1 MLPLRRWR
9 FGSILNDDPGIPG
22 SWRWPGRRRWCPLAW
37 PLKQSTWRQAVRQ
50 TEIWEEKS
58 LNKDRCKSSITKL
71 PSALRSC
78 RRTSYPHP
86 LVWPK
91 DILPSPTDL
100 VEGHPTLTHWS
111 GRSTSYPHPLVWPKD
126 ILPSPTGLAEGHPT
140 LSHLSGRRTPYP
152 HPLVWPK
159 DTLHPPPSDLAKG
172 HPTTTYRSG
181 RSSPPLGPSPGSWG
195 SWWAPAWA
203 PSPASR
209 AQLTPDHTQAARA
222 IELSHSESKYRQTI
236 ISLHVRDY
244 ISTNQVSKERKTMGP
259 WWRRRSR
266 WWWGLWPASRWTRR
280 WWPSP
285 RGARQ
290 TSKTNRENL
299 TNP

>member
-140 LSHLSGRRTPYP
+140 LTHWSGRRTPYP
-152 HPLVWPK
+152 HPPFWPK
-159 DTLHPPPSDLAKG
+159 DTLPPPTGLAEG
-172 HPTTTYRSG
+172 HPAPTTLRSG
-181 RSSPPLGPSPGSWG
+181 RRTPYYYLPIWSKFSSSGAFSWFMGILMGSSLGTFSCITSSVDTRSYTSSTGYRIIPL
-195 SWWAPAWA
+195 
-203 PSPASR
+203 R
-209 AQLTPDHTQAARA
+209 
-222 IELSHSESKYRQTI
+222 
-236 ISLHVRDY
+236 V
-244 ISTNQVSKERKTMGP
+244 
-259 WWRRRSR
+259 
-266 WWWGLWPASRWTRR
+266 
-280 WWPSP
+280 
-285 RGARQ
+285 
-290 TSKTNRENL
+290 
-299 TNP
+299 

>member
-100 VEGHPTLTHWS
+100 V
-111 GRSTSYPHPLVWPKD
+111 
-126 ILPSPTGLAEGHPT
+126 
-140 LSHLSGRRTPYP
+140 
-152 HPLVWPK
+152 
-159 DTLHPPPSDLAKG
+159 KG